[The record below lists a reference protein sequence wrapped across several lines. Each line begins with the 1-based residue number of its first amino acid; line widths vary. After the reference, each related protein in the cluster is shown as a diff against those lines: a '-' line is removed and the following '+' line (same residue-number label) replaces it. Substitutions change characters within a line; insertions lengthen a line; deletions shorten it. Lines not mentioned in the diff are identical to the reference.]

1 MAREANGVWIA
12 ELRRCS
18 PARRTGNRDAFT
30 ELVRQHQSM
39 VYSLAWNYL
48 HDQGLAEELAQ
59 EVFLELHRGLASL
72 ESAEHVT
79 NWLRRVTTHRCIDQT
94 RRDRNRPRLALDD
107 IAEPAAAAVH
117 DGDYFLSDRLRKLTA
132 SLPEKARCV
141 LVLRYQEDMEP
152 TEIARTLDMPVNTV
166 KSHLQ
171 RSLGMLRTKLERM
184 RVSP

>member
-1 MAREANGVWIA
+1 MAPDSTAQSVFA
-12 ELRRCS
+12 S
-18 PARRTGNRDAFT
+18 ARSGNRDAFAA
-30 ELVRQHQSM
+30 LVRQHQSM

-59 EVFLELHRGLASL
+59 EVFLELHRSLVSL
-72 ESAEHVT
+72 ESADHVT
-79 NWLRRVTTHRCIDQT
+79 NWLRRVTVHRCIDQT
-94 RRDRNRPRLALDD
+94 RRDRNRPRLTLAE
-107 IAEPAAAAVH
+107 IAEPSATASQ

-141 LVLRYQEDMEP
+141 LLLRYQEDMEP
-152 TEIARTLDMPVNTV
+152 AEIARTLDMPLNTV

-171 RSLGMLRTKLERM
+171 RSLGMLRSKLERL

>member
-1 MAREANGVWIA
+1 MGPESTAQSVFDNA
-12 ELRRCS
+12 
-18 PARRTGNRDAFT
+18 RTGHRDGFAG
-30 ELVRQHQSM
+30 LVRQHQAM

-48 HDQGLAEELAQ
+48 HDQALAEELAQ
-59 EVFLELHRGLASL
+59 EVFLELHRSLASL
-72 ESAEHVT
+72 ESAEHVM
-79 NWLRRVTTHRCIDQT
+79 NWLRRVTVHRCIDQA

-107 IAEPAAAAVH
+107 IAEPAVAAAQ

-171 RSLGMLRTKLERM
+171 RSLGMLRAKLERM